1 MDYKGNNNEDNDK
14 DDNIT
19 NAFNALVINMDLNT
33 LLNED
38 NQAIVYYTLY
48 GKIEL
53 DNATAIALELAN
65 RAYST
70 QSQPLIL

>member
-38 NQAIVYYTLY
+38 N
-48 GKIEL
+48 
-53 DNATAIALELAN
+53 
-65 RAYST
+65 
-70 QSQPLIL
+70 